1 MSPLVDADDNS
12 WSIGKESR
20 RAVELC
26 FARAREK
33 SRRREAVDD
42 KRVISEHGVVGTGIL
57 ENLEGYTADGT
68 PFKRT

>member
-26 FARAREK
+26 FARSQKEK
-33 SRRREAVDD
+33 SGRREAVDD
-42 KRVISEHGVVGTGIL
+42 KRVISEHGMLVRLG
-57 ENLEGYTADGT
+57 
-68 PFKRT
+68 F